1 MGWMETLSRVILLF
15 LLLLEGACETSN
27 GLGSFLLKT
36 GFLSQTTLLEEAIA
50 ADIHSIT
57 AQGYAS
63 ILRIMGNFMVSL

>member
-1 MGWMETLSRVILLF
+1 METSSRVILLLLLLL

-36 GFLSQTTLLEEAIA
+36 GFLSQTTLLEGIIA
-50 ADIHSIT
+50 ADTHWIT

-63 ILRIMGNFMVSL
+63 ILWMGNFMVSM